1 MRRVAVRLVRGIQ
14 RVPERVLHKRRRAQA
29 IAMLRAHP
37 SPMRI
42 LFVCYGN
49 ICRSPYAQYAFSRL
63 VSERQGFTVASAGFI
78 GPGRSSPQSAQSTAA
93 ARGVDLAPHVSQ
105 TLSPDLVSSFDV
117 IVVMERAQR
126 EMIARQYGA
135 RDRILILGDLDPQ
148 PIETRTILDPYN
160 RDKAVFTEVYD
171 RIDRCLKQFAASI

>member
-1 MRRVAVRLVRGIQ
+1 
-14 RVPERVLHKRRRAQA
+14 
-29 IAMLRAHP
+29 
-37 SPMRI
+37 
-42 LFVCYGN
+42 
-49 ICRSPYAQYAFSRL
+49 
-63 VSERQGFTVASAGFI
+63 
-78 GPGRSSPQSAQSTAA
+78 
-93 ARGVDLAPHVSQ
+93 VDLAPHVSQ